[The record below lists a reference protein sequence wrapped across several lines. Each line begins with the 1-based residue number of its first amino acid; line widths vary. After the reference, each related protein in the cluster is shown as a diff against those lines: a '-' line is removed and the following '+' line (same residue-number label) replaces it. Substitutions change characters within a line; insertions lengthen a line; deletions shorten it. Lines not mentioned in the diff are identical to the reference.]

1 MIKKIVFIFIS
12 ILLVACGSTKSVV
25 RTKTDPKKTTDPK
38 KVLVYSKPVKKATNP
53 AAKTTSSKT
62 TTAASKSTVNKSTAP
77 VKNTLSTPKTE
88 IAKNTTK
95 PTIDSKPV
103 VQKTND
109 TPKTETNE
117 IASKL
122 SEEDNLIL
130 EIIEKARLKKET
142 EANKPHYVKTEVL
155 EATSKVRVTTKMVQ
169 DYIDKYKI
177 IAKSNM
183 ANFGI
188 PASIILAQGILE
200 SGTGKGSL
208 SLLANNHFGIKCKS
222 EWTGPSVFFDD
233 DAEQEC
239 FRKYESGDES
249 YTDHAVFLTSR
260 PYYVPLFELEKDDY
274 KGWAY
279 GLKKAGYAT
288 DVNYPTKLIGIIEK
302 YNLQNYD
309 AEVLGKFIPQPSKQE
324 VATTSN
330 GFTYQVNPG
339 DTLYSISKKLNVPV
353 KVIIEKNN
361 IQNNSLTIGQN
372 LIID

>member
-25 RTKTDPKKTTDPK
+25 RTKTEAKKTTDPK
-38 KVLVYSKPVKKATNP
+38 KVLVYSKPVKKATNT
-53 AAKTTSSKT
+53 ATKTTSSKT
-62 TTAASKSTVNKSTAP
+62 TTASKSTVSKSTVP
-77 VKNTLSTPKTE
+77 VKNTSTTPKTE
-88 IAKNTTK
+88 IAKNTSK
-95 PTIDSKPV
+95 PSTETKPV
-103 VQKTND
+103 VQKT
-109 TPKTETNE
+109 TEIQKPTTNE
-117 IASKL
+117 ATTTKL

-169 DYIDKYKI
+169 EYIDKYKI

-183 ANFGI
+183 SNFGI

-361 IQNNSLTIGQN
+361 IQNNSLSIGQN

>member
-1 MIKKIVFIFIS
+1 M
-12 ILLVACGSTKSVV
+12 
-25 RTKTDPKKTTDPK
+25 
-38 KVLVYSKPVKKATNP
+38 
-53 AAKTTSSKT
+53 
-62 TTAASKSTVNKSTAP
+62 
-77 VKNTLSTPKTE
+77 
-88 IAKNTTK
+88 
-95 PTIDSKPV
+95 
-103 VQKTND
+103 
-109 TPKTETNE
+109 
-117 IASKL
+117 
-122 SEEDNLIL
+122 IL

-169 DYIDKYKI
+169 EYIDKYKI

-279 GLKKAGYAT
+279 GLKKQAM
-288 DVNYPTKLIGIIEK
+288 
-302 YNLQNYD
+302 
-309 AEVLGKFIPQPSKQE
+309 QPM
-324 VATTSN
+324 
-330 GFTYQVNPG
+330 
-339 DTLYSISKKLNVPV
+339 
-353 KVIIEKNN
+353 
-361 IQNNSLTIGQN
+361 
-372 LIID
+372 